1 MLQNHAQVYLGT
13 CQTSIVELLTI
24 FAKSSIIDVW
34 GGPKYTTGH
43 DERLTRNNQEIKPF
57 PANIYLFK
65 DNNRMFKVNNKNT
78 RTMLLTSFWCFYY

>member
-1 MLQNHAQVYLGT
+1 MLQNHAQVYLGA

-65 DNNRMFKVNNKNT
+65 DNNRKT
-78 RTMLLTSFWCFYY
+78 RKRYEICSKLTVKTPERCH